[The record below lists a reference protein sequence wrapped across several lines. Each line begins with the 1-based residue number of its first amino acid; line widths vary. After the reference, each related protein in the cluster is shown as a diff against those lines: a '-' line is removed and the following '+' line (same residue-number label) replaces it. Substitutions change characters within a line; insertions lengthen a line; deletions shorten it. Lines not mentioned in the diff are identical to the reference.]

1 MTDPRF
7 SFRRSCK
14 NSSSAFVGVL
24 QAPDS
29 SSVIYVWKDHSISS
43 PTPVMSYLE
52 WVSEGR
58 EGGDTTAG
66 VEAGGQDRGERV
78 EGSGVAVVM
87 MVQMLRK

>member
-1 MTDPRF
+1 
-7 SFRRSCK
+7 
-14 NSSSAFVGVL
+14 
-24 QAPDS
+24 
-29 SSVIYVWKDHSISS
+29 
-43 PTPVMSYLE
+43 MSYLE

-78 EGSGVAVVM
+78 EESGVAVVM

>member
-1 MTDPRF
+1 VTDPRL

-24 QAPDS
+24 QAPGS

-58 EGGDTTAG
+58 EGGDATAG
-66 VEAGGQDRGERV
+66 VEAGAQDRGERV

-87 MVQMLRK
+87 MVQMQRK

>member
-1 MTDPRF
+1 MTDPRL

-24 QAPDS
+24 QAPGS

-43 PTPVMSYLE
+43 PTPVVSYLE

-58 EGGDTTAG
+58 EGGDATAG
-66 VEAGGQDRGERV
+66 VEAGAQDRGERV